1 MNEFK
6 FVVGDIVIGN
16 KLSDGVYGVTNSHRT
31 CKVLEIIGD
40 KKMIIRVI
48 SDKAYRN
55 SRFTVFTKYFVPKD
69 VKNFQKRI
77 MDGCGYVYS

>member
-16 KLSDGVYGVTNSHRT
+16 KLSDSVYGVTNSHRT

-40 KKMIIRVI
+40 KKMIIRL
-48 SDKAYRN
+48 S
-55 SRFTVFTKYFVPKD
+55 
-69 VKNFQKRI
+69 
-77 MDGCGYVYS
+77 